1 MMIDNQLIFN
11 TSVQGVQ
18 DGRKVVN
25 NDDQATPMSPGL
37 ASPDSNL
44 TNELEDE
51 RLMFDASAHQ
61 SL

>member
-11 TSVQGVQ
+11 TSVQGIH

-51 RLMFDASAHQ
+51 RLMFDASAH
-61 SL
+61 